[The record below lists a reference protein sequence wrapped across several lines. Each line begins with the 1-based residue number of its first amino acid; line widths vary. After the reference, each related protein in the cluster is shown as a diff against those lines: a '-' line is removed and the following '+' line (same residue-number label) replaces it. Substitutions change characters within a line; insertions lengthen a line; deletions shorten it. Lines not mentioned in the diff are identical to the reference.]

1 MSIMIDLPPDM
12 AQEAQGYAAGLG
24 TTVEQVLFDSLRK
37 ELDRKR
43 KSDVVY
49 EYLMNQN
56 GWLPDDFVFNRE
68 EANAR

>member
-24 TTVEQVLFDSLRK
+24 TTIEQVLFDSLRK

-43 KSDVVY
+43 KSDV
-49 EYLMNQN
+49 
-56 GWLPDDFVFNRE
+56 
-68 EANAR
+68 